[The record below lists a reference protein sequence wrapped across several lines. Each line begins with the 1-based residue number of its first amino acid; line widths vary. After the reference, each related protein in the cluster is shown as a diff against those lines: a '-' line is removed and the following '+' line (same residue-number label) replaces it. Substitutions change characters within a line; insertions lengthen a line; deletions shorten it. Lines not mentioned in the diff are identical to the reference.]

1 MRNFMNPL
9 DPGKRIVLSLLL
21 LLPLLSWSCGKKGPP
36 VPPETLV
43 PAPVSDLRA
52 WGREG
57 TVTLQWTLP
66 KRTVQGLPL
75 EDLSAFGVFRRALP
89 IASSDCPTC
98 PLDFKPVA
106 MIDLHYPKE
115 ATIEGGRVIW
125 EDSALKAQTE
135 YTYFVVGYNSDR
147 LPGPE
152 SNRLTLFWDIPPPAP
167 SQLRIRSE
175 NRALALSWEFSP
187 PLVEGRAMA
196 GPFSF
201 NLYRQ
206 AGGEPFRV
214 FPLNPEPILETR
226 FLDSGLEN
234 GKEYTYQVRAV
245 RDFRGTRI
253 EGPPSIAAT
262 GIPQKKAPP
271 SPPTGIVATIQQQ
284 GVELR
289 WEENPEPD
297 ILGYDVY
304 RRQKGETEFIKMN
317 PQPVTAPFFLDESA
331 SPGKTYV
338 YRLKAIDSSPS
349 RNESEF
355 SKEIEVAPE
364 SPPPKGP

>member
-1 MRNFMNPL
+1 MKPVYSR
-9 DPGKRIVLSLLL
+9 KRIALSLLVL
-21 LLPLLSWSCGKKGPP
+21 FFGLSWSCGIKGPP
-36 VPPETLV
+36 VAPESLV

-52 WGREG
+52 WVREG
-57 TVTLQWTLP
+57 TITLQWTAP
-66 KRTVQGLPL
+66 KRTAEGLPL
-75 EDLSAFGVFRRALP
+75 EDLSGFRVFRRALP
-89 IASSDCPTC
+89 IASWDCPTC

-106 MIDLHYPKE
+106 RIDLDSPKE
-115 ATIEGGRVIW
+115 ARIEEGRIIW
-125 EDSALKAQTE
+125 QDSSLQAQTE

-152 SNRLTLFWDIPPPAP
+152 SNRITLFWDNPPPAP

-175 NRALALSWEFSP
+175 NRALALSWNFSP
-187 PLVEGRAMA
+187 RLADGENIP

-201 NLYRQ
+201 NLYGQ
-206 AGGEPFRV
+206 EGGEPFRV
-214 FPLNPEPILETR
+214 FPLNPEPVFETR

-234 GKEYTYQVRAV
+234 GKTYTYQVRAI
-245 RDFRGTRI
+245 REIRGTRI
-253 EGPPSIAAT
+253 EGPPSMAAT
-262 GIPQKKAPP
+262 GSPQKKTPP
-271 SPPTGIVATIQQQ
+271 SPPMGVVVTIQKQ

-304 RRQKGETEFIKMN
+304 RRQEGEPEFIKMN
-317 PQPVTAPFFLDESA
+317 PQPVIAPFYLDDSV
-331 SPGKTYV
+331 SPGKSYW

-355 SKEIEVAPE
+355 SQEIEVLPE
-364 SPPPKGP
+364 SKPQKAP

>member
-1 MRNFMNPL
+1 MKL
-9 DPGKRIVLSLLL
+9 VDPGKRVFFSLILLL
-21 LLPLLSWSCGKKGPP
+21 LCLSLSCGKKGPP
-36 VPPETLV
+36 VAPESLV
-43 PAPVSDLRA
+43 PAAVSDLRA
-52 WGREG
+52 WVREG
-57 TVTLQWTLP
+57 TVTLQWTAP
-66 KRTVQGLPL
+66 KRTAQGLRL
-75 EDLSAFGVFRRALP
+75 EDLRGFRVFRRALP
-89 IASSDCPTC
+89 IASWDCPTC

-106 MIDLHYPKE
+106 RIDLDSPKE
-115 ATIEGGRVIW
+115 ARIEEGRVIW
-125 EDSALKAQTE
+125 EDSSLQAETE

-152 SNRLTLFWDIPPPAP
+152 SNQVTLFWDIPPPAP

-175 NRALALSWEFSP
+175 NMALALSWDFSP
-187 PLVEGRAMA
+187 RLSDGRVIA

-206 AGGEPFRV
+206 EGGEPFRV
-214 FPLNPEPILETR
+214 FPLNPEPIWETR

-234 GKEYTYQVRAV
+234 GKAYTYQVRAV

-253 EGPPSIAAT
+253 EGPPSIVAT
-262 GIPQKKAPP
+262 GSPQKKTPP
-271 SPPTGIVATIQQQ
+271 SPPTGIEVTMQKQ

-304 RRQKGETEFIKMN
+304 RRQEGETEFIKMN
-317 PQPVTAPFFLDESA
+317 PQPVTAPFYLDDSV
-331 SPGKTYV
+331 SPGKSYV
-338 YRLKAIDSSPS
+338 YRLRAVDSSPS

-355 SKEIEVAPE
+355 SKEIEVVPE
-364 SPPPKGP
+364 PNPQKSP